1 MDCGSLVL
9 LDENIFISSNENQKG
24 SVVLEINKKLLWSL
38 VPMIK
43 LEYCKVSIKY
53 DKQTK
58 LSYIYIY
65 VCVCVCV
72 YLCVSHLYFKF
83 STIIVWSNLKTR
95 TVQPKVLK
103 PRPDRTVRPE
113 KSRTVYFCDSLSLK
127 NRSMKKTGTCVN
139 HGRTSRF

>member
-53 DKQTK
+53 DKQAK

-65 VCVCVCV
+65 MCVCVCVCV
-72 YLCVSHLYFKF
+72 FVCVTFVF
-83 STIIVWSNLKTR
+83 QVFN
-95 TVQPKVLK
+95 
-103 PRPDRTVRPE
+103 
-113 KSRTVYFCDSLSLK
+113 
-127 NRSMKKTGTCVN
+127 NNCVK
-139 HGRTSRF
+139 